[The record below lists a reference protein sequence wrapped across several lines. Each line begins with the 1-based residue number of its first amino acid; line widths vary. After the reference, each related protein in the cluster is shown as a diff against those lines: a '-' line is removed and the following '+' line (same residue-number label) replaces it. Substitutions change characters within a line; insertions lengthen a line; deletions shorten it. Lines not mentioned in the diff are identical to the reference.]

1 MMTNRALI
9 SQRRIYRAFLMFYPS
24 SFRRE
29 FGDLMSQAFCDR
41 LRDRGAPRTWA
52 LVGVDLFH
60 SVPRQIMEVSLMS
73 QKWMGVVTALAS
85 VTLVL
90 FFGMGV
96 GPPIVLAG
104 AVVAFVGLLAI
115 VTAKRGDRP
124 TEYLYGGAAPKTWTW
139 WTVLAVLL
147 GGTYVVTALGQ
158 LINEPKATHVG
169 ALAIM
174 MGFAG
179 LIGFGLRLRKQ
190 SRISGNWMVIFATV
204 PALLFFWVIVP
215 TVVGLAIIVG
225 AVMEI
230 ARATPQAPAAA

>member
-9 SQRRIYRAFLMFYPS
+9 GQRRIYRAFLLLYPR

-41 LRDRGAPRTWA
+41 LRDKGAPRTWA
-52 LVGVDLFH
+52 LVGADLFH
-60 SVPRQIMEVSLMS
+60 SVPQQIMEVSLMS
-73 QKWMGVVTALAS
+73 QKWMGAVTALAAVAL
-85 VTLVL
+85 VTLFVI
-90 FFGMGV
+90 GV
-96 GPPIVLAG
+96 GPPIVLVG

-115 VTAKRGDRP
+115 VSAKRGDRP

-139 WTVLAVLL
+139 WTILAALL
-147 GGTYVVTALGQ
+147 AGAYVVAALGQ
-158 LINEPKATHVG
+158 LISTPKATHVG

-204 PALLFFWVIVP
+204 PALTFFWVIVP
-215 TVVGLAIIVG
+215 TVVALAIIVG